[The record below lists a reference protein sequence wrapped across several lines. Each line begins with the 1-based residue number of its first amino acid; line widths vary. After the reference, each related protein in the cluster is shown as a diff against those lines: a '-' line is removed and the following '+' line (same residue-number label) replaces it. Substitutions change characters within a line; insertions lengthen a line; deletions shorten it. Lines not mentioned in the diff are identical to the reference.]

1 MLKENLSNY
10 SIDSLSIRKTVFLF
24 PSNIIGGHEL
34 MAIEIIK
41 DIIDRG
47 GNVTIC
53 YNRNVDCLENV
64 FTKLNLDIIDMPFST
79 KKLEIFHAYFNYFL
93 INKAIKF
100 IKYVERKFDKII
112 LVQGDIEL
120 GSIYAHAASIINC
133 KIVSYIPYTHTAK
146 KRNKF
151 LSSLRDFFGSY
162 AYKWCNNYITIYNK
176 AAFDIEKYNPK
187 ADISIIKN
195 KVRNLDKFK
204 FRIKNYEK
212 SDCYYKIYIVG
223 RVYFSHKGHDRLLN
237 AISKLDPNLVKKME
251 LNIVGDGPDLE
262 KFKSLASAI
271 SSLKT
276 VYHGWLAEPW
286 DEAYK
291 ADLIIIPSY
300 FEGVP
305 LVMLEAMSLNID
317 ILASRVDGMIDY
329 LDSENLFE
337 TEVELSEKIMIRV
350 ISF

>member
-120 GSIYAHAASIINC
+120 GSIYANAAKIINC
-133 KIVSYIPYTHTAK
+133 KIISYIPYTHTAK
-146 KRNKF
+146 TRNKF
-151 LSSLRDFFGSY
+151 LSSVRDFLGSS
-162 AYKWCNNYITIYNK
+162 AYKWCDSYITIYNK
-176 AAFDIEKYNPK
+176 AAFDIKKFNPK

-204 FRIKNYEK
+204 FHIKNYEK
-212 SDCYYKIYIVG
+212 LDCNYKIYIVG
-223 RVYFSHKGHDRLLN
+223 RVYFSHKGHDRLLS
-237 AISKLDPNLVKKME
+237 AISKLDQNLVKKIE

-262 KFKSLASAI
+262 KFKILASAI
-271 SSLKT
+271 SGLKT

-286 DEAYK
+286 DEAYM
-291 ADLIIIPSY
+291 ADLIVIPSY

-305 LVMLEAMSLNID
+305 LVMLEAMNLKID

-337 TEVELSEKIMIRV
+337 TEVELSEKIMKRV
-350 ISF
+350 LSF